1 MHVVKCHSA
10 RAEAT
15 PKVAP
20 VAAQNTIKLCP
31 HEDTNLRAAIFLT
44 CSLYRPV
51 ARKAPV
57 GDSASRY
64 GCTELSPRPIFGG
77 PGVLP
82 RENFEILC
90 AKSRNFVHSCSSK
103 SCIIGPTRAQ
113 A

>member
-10 RAEAT
+10 RAEAI

-57 GDSASRY
+57 GGGALSLYMDALNRY
-64 GCTELSPRPIFGG
+64 S
-77 PGVLP
+77 LP
-82 RENFEILC
+82 YW
-90 AKSRNFVHSCSSK
+90 
-103 SCIIGPTRAQ
+103 G
-113 A
+113 